1 MKSLSTALLLAA
13 SFSATSLQAAPLV
26 AATDPEQIAQMIRGF
41 GSATLETDEYGDPLI
56 TGRING
62 SKYGVYFYNCEDNS
76 NCKTIQFSAAWAG
89 YDVSLRQMNEWNQS
103 QLYGTAYLDEDGD
116 PNIDL
121 VVNLRYGVSHKN
133 FDDTIDWWVLAM
145 KEFEAYIAQDN

>member
-1 MKSLSTALLLAA
+1 MKAFSIPLLLAA
-13 SFSATSLQAAPLV
+13 SLGAASLQAAPLV
-26 AATDPEQIAQMIRGF
+26 DATDPERIAQMIRGF
-41 GSATLETDEYGDPLI
+41 GSATLETDDYGDPLI
-56 TGRING
+56 SGRING
-62 SKYGVYFYNCEDNS
+62 SKYGVYFYNCDDNRDCE
-76 NCKTIQFSAAWAG
+76 NIQFTAAWAG

-121 VVNLRYGVSHKN
+121 VVNLKHGVSHKN